1 MKYDIFFVVCLRKSA
16 GRLIKAVRGQ
26 RPGVRAAQS
35 PEYPRSATKSS
46 VARSATQGSGLPVGK
61 ADRLHVGAIIIRWF
75 DHYLPIRLSF
85 ADMILVVDAII
96 VCRYDCHLL
105 MRSLFAD
112 AIYCLSVRSL
122 LDDANIKYLCYA
134 IVHCWICTENW

>member
-46 VARSATQGSGLPVGK
+46 VARSATRDSGNPRHGRKFSDLRSGLLKVRAAQSPEYPRSATKSSVARSATQGSGLTVGK
-61 ADRLHVGAIIIRWF
+61 ADRLHVGAIIIR
-75 DHYLPIRLSF
+75 
-85 ADMILVVDAII
+85 
-96 VCRYDCHLL
+96 
-105 MRSLFAD
+105 
-112 AIYCLSVRSL
+112 
-122 LDDANIKYLCYA
+122 
-134 IVHCWICTENW
+134 